1 MRDKHKEKVI
11 AVALDE
17 YDRAVRSNSATE
29 IERTVNMMEN
39 VYIMCSLFSVKG
51 FDRLDAALKEARVK
65 YKNILS

>member
-17 YDRAVRSNSATE
+17 YDRAVCSNSATE
-29 IERTVNMMEN
+29 IARVVHMMEN
-39 VYIMCSLFSVKG
+39 VWIMCVPFSIKG
-51 FDRLDAALKEARVK
+51 FDRLDAALKEAREK